1 MDKGAL
7 SYEKYKN
14 GDDQGFYEIVREY
27 FDGLAAYINGIVG
40 DFCRAEELADDTLL
54 KLAIKRPNF
63 DGRSSFKTWLFSIG
77 RNIAY
82 DSLRKKSPP
91 PSLSLEETAETEDG
105 PEQAYI
111 KDERNKII
119 YKALDGLKPEYREVL
134 WLTYFEGMSA
144 EQTAKVLRK
153 SKAAVYTL
161 LNRAKN
167 SLKEKLVEEGFDNE
181 IV

>member
-1 MDKGAL
+1 MDNGAI

-14 GDDQGFYEIVREY
+14 GDDSGFYDIVREY

-40 DFCRAEELADDTLL
+40 DFCRAEELADDALL
-54 KLAIKRPNF
+54 KLALKRPAF
-63 DGRSSFKTWLFSIG
+63 DKRSSFKTWLYSIG
-77 RNIAY
+77 RNVAY

-91 PSLSLEETAETEDG
+91 PSLSLDDTDMAEEG

-111 KDERNKII
+111 KNERNKRL
-119 YKALDGLKPEYREVL
+119 YKALDGLKPEYREIL
-134 WLTYFEGMSA
+134 WLTFFEEMDA
-144 EQTAKVLRK
+144 EQAARVMRK
-153 SKAAVYTL
+153 SKASVYTL

-167 SLKEKLVEEGFDNE
+167 SLKEKLVKEGFDYE

>member
-1 MDKGAL
+1 MDNGAL

-40 DFCRAEELADDTLL
+40 DFWRAEELADDTLL
-54 KLAIKRPNF
+54 KLALKRPNF

-82 DSLRKKSPP
+82 DSLRKKAPQHVD
-91 PSLSLEETAETEDG
+91 LDETNEVSDG

-111 KDERNKII
+111 KNEKNKQL

-134 WLTYFEGMSA
+134 WLTFFEDMSA
-144 EQTAKVLRK
+144 EQIARVLHK
-153 SKAAVYTL
+153 SKAAEYTL

-167 SLKEKLVEEGFDNE
+167 SLKEKLQSEGFDYE

>member
-14 GDDQGFYEIVREY
+14 GDDGGFYEIVREY

-54 KLAIKRPNF
+54 KLAVKRPSF
-63 DGRSSFKTWLFSIG
+63 GGKSSFKTWLYSIG

-82 DSLRKKSPP
+82 DSLRKKSQQHV
-91 PSLSLEETAETEDG
+91 SLEEANVSSDG

-111 KDERNKII
+111 KNERNKML

-134 WLTYFEGMSA
+134 WLTFFEEMDA
-144 EQTAKVLRK
+144 EQIARVLHK
-153 SKAAVYTL
+153 SKAAEYTL
-161 LNRAKN
+161 LNRAKS
-167 SLKEKLVEEGFDNE
+167 SLKEKLLKEGFDYE